1 MAQTCKIHNN
11 VKILVGITQ
20 YGTISYI
27 FKLWDG
33 CFSDVY
39 FTENCGLLKN
49 LLPGDLLFPDR
60 GFTVQES
67 VGLYFAELKIRDWI
81 LLEKTRR
88 IDSSKVLHILGNFFS
103 FTVTLIGKYIYLIKT
118 KS

>member
-33 CFSDVY
+33 CFSDIY

-49 LLPGDLLFPDR
+49 LLPGNILFADR
-60 GFTVQES
+60 DFTVQES

-81 LLEKTRR
+81 LLEKARR
-88 IDSSKVLHILGNFFS
+88 IDSS
-103 FTVTLIGKYIYLIKT
+103 FTYPR
-118 KS
+118 